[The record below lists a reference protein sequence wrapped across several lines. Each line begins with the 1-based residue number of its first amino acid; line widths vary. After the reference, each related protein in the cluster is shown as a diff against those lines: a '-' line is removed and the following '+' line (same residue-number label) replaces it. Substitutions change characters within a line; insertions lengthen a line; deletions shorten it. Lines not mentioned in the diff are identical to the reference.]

1 METKAVVTNREEA
14 IELIKNNEQF
24 KRVLSGLSN
33 PACNYSI
40 LGTHKNKKIVE
51 SIDYSNN
58 EIKIHLNRKEWDY
71 HYKAIKRLLDDIISD
86 NELEDYVDSTLNKY
100 DCWVGVQ

>member
-1 METKAVVTNREEA
+1 METTAVVINREEA
-14 IELIKNNEQF
+14 IEVIKNNEQF
-24 KRVLSGLSN
+24 KKAISGLSN
-33 PACNYSI
+33 SAYNYSI
-40 LGTHKNKKIVE
+40 FGARKNKKIVE

-86 NELEDYVDSTLNKY
+86 NGLEDYVDIYMNKE
-100 DCWVGVQ
+100 DCWIKVM